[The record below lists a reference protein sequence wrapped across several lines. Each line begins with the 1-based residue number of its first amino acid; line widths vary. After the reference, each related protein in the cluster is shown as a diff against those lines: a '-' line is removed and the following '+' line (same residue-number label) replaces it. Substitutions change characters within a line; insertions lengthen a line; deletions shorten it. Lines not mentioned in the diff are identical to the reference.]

1 VQARS
6 PRLHVTVTAIPGT
19 STPVSPTIADEN
31 ALYRRIT
38 WRFVPLLF
46 LCYVFNYMDRTNIGF
61 AQLQMK
67 GDLGF
72 SDVAYGV
79 GAGML
84 FVSYT
89 LFGLPSNL
97 LMTKVGARKT
107 IFGCLLGWGLCSM
120 STMFVRTIHQF
131 YVIRFLVGAF
141 EAGFF
146 PGVIF
151 YLGHWFPVH
160 RRGRVI
166 GMFMSATVVAGVMSG
181 LLSGAL
187 MSFLGGLHGLRGWQ
201 WLFLI
206 EGLPSVILG
215 IVLYFY
221 LENEPEEAKWLTDI
235 DKKFIAD
242 ALARD
247 LAGASHRHTLL
258 QVLRYWRLYLLG
270 VIFFFPITATY
281 VLAFW
286 QPLLIRDFGVHNLIA
301 ISLYTTIPAIAAVV
315 AKIWVPYLS
324 DQKAERRWHYS
335 ASVLVGALGLY
346 LTTVWP
352 HSPLLGIIFLALAT
366 AGVHASIPVFWAV
379 PGQYLTGTAA
389 ASGIA
394 IISMI
399 GTLGGIVG
407 PPALGFIK
415 SATGSY
421 RDGMYLQS
429 ALLVLGALLM
439 LATVSDPP
447 ELASHDKSSGTN

>member
-1 VQARS
+1 MT
-6 PRLHVTVTAIPGT
+6 TVPTVSGT
-19 STPVSPTIADEN
+19 STPAPPTVEREN
-31 ALYRRIT
+31 ALYLKIT
-38 WRFVPLLF
+38 LRFVPLLF

-79 GAGML
+79 GAGVL
-84 FVSYT
+84 FISYT

-97 LMTKVGARKT
+97 LMTKVGARRT

-120 STMFVRTIHQF
+120 STMFVRSIHQF
-131 YVIRFLVGAF
+131 YAIRFLVGAF

-151 YLGHWFPVH
+151 YLGYWFPVQ
-160 RRGRVI
+160 RRGQVI

-187 MSFLGGLHGLRGWQ
+187 MSFLGGFWGLRGWQ

-221 LENEPEEAKWLTDI
+221 LENKPEDAKWLTET
-235 DKKFIAD
+235 DKKCIAD
-242 ALARD
+242 ALVRD
-247 LAGASHRHTLL
+247 LAGASQRRTLL
-258 QVLRYWRLYLLG
+258 QVLRYWRVYLLG
-270 VIFFFPITATY
+270 VIFFLPITATY

-286 QPLLIRDFGVHNLIA
+286 QPLLIRDFGVRSVIA
-301 ISLYTTIPAIAAVV
+301 ISLYTTIPAIAAVIF
-315 AKIWVPYLS
+315 KIWVPYRS
-324 DQKAERRWHYS
+324 DQKGERRWHYS
-335 ASVLVGALGLY
+335 VSVLAGALGLS

-352 HSPLLGIIFLALAT
+352 HKPLLGIIFLALAT

-399 GTLGGIVG
+399 GTLGGIIG
-407 PPALGFIK
+407 PPTLGFIK

-447 ELASHDKSSGTN
+447 KLQDQNRTSAGG